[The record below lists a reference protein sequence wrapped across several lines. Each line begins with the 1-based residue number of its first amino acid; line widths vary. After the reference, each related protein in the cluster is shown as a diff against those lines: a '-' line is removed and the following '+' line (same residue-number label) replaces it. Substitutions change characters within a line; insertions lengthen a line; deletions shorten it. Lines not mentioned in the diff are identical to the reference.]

1 MGFHRRMGRWVSSL
15 GMLESTSETMGNRM
29 ERLGNS
35 AESWVNSWGLLAS
48 KKGSPGCSW
57 GMLANSSGMS
67 ENRTVTL
74 ENRKYWM
81 VNRKGWLGNKP
92 AKSVNNWETWVSTDW
107 WGNMRERLESMLDWK
122 HHTFAMESSVA
133 TLGNSLEM

>member
-1 MGFHRRMGRWVSSL
+1 M

-35 AESWVNSWGLLAS
+35 AESWVNSWDLLAS

-74 ENRKYWM
+74 ENMKYWM
-81 VNRKGWLGNKP
+81 VNRKGLLGNTP
-92 AKSVNNWETWVSTDW
+92 AKSVNNWETWVSTGW
-107 WGNMRERLESMLDWK
+107 LGNMRER
-122 HHTFAMESSVA
+122 
-133 TLGNSLEM
+133 